1 MRADYHV
8 HTAFSDDSDYPMEQV
23 VRDAIALG
31 LEELCFTDHVDYG
44 IKTDWEEP
52 EAMRYRKGGPG
63 EPDKIPLA
71 NSGGLYRG
79 NQAGIKGAWFW
90 GILYVRKDGAEVS
103 STIKKHPGE
112 SSKRSHLPGCL
123 YSLSTSSRQPE
134 CGHPA

>member
-63 EPDKIPLA
+63 EPDEIPWPMWTIPLIMKH
-71 NSGGLYRG
+71 S
-79 NQAGIKGAWFW
+79 
-90 GILYVRKDGAEVS
+90 RK
-103 STIKKHPGE
+103 
-112 SSKRSHLPGCL
+112 
-123 YSLSTSSRQPE
+123 
-134 CGHPA
+134 CGPFTVTG

>member
-31 LEELCFTDHVDYG
+31 LEELCFTDHMDYG

-63 EPDKIPLA
+63 EPDEIPWPIL
-71 NSGGLYRG
+71 
-79 NQAGIKGAWFW
+79 GAYIEETKQELKALGF
-90 GILYVRKDGAEVS
+90 GEFCTFEKMVPKY
-103 STIKKHPGE
+103 HP
-112 SSKRSHLPGCL
+112 L
-123 YSLSTSSRQPE
+123 
-134 CGHPA
+134 

>member
-52 EAMRYRKGGPG
+52 EGYP
-63 EPDKIPLA
+63 
-71 NSGGLYRG
+71 
-79 NQAGIKGAWFW
+79 
-90 GILYVRKDGAEVS
+90 
-103 STIKKHPGE
+103 
-112 SSKRSHLPGCL
+112 
-123 YSLSTSSRQPE
+123 
-134 CGHPA
+134 